1 MREEEFLTLYD
12 AYADAIF
19 RHCYFRVY
27 ERERAR
33 DLVQEAFVRTWEYA
47 AGGNV
52 IENAR
57 AFLYR
62 VANNLIIDEARKKKA
77 LSLDA
82 LREEGFDPRDPR
94 ENAVIKNAEVQEI
107 LRLLQTMDESTRHL
121 VTLRFVDGFGPKE
134 IAAVLGETENAVS
147 VRLHRTM
154 AMLRK
159 IINAE

>member
-19 RHCYFRVY
+19 RHCFFRVY

-33 DLVQEAFVRTWEYA
+33 DLVQETFARTWEYA
-47 AGGNV
+47 AKGNAV
-52 IENAR
+52 ENAR

-94 ENAVIKNAEVQEI
+94 ENAIGINAEVQGI
-107 LRLLQTMDESTRHL
+107 LRLLKTLDEPTRHL

-147 VRLHRTM
+147 VRLHRAV

-159 IINAE
+159 TVNAE